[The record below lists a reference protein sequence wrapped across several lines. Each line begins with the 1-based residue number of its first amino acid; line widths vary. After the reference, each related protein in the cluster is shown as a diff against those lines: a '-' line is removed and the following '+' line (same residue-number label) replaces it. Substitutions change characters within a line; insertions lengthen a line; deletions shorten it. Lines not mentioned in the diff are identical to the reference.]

1 VWIFLCDVSC
11 MKSDVVVVMK
21 TLEVSGDYFNV
32 HNHVG
37 FHVLTTV
44 LLDIPDLWN
53 MAPCRQRKRSRNFC
67 LTTLSVAKIT

>member
-1 VWIFLCDVSC
+1 
-11 MKSDVVVVMK
+11 MRSDVVVMMK

-37 FHVLTTV
+37 LHVLTAV

-53 MAPCRQRKRSRNFC
+53 MAPCRQRKRSGKFC
-67 LTTLSVAKIT
+67 LTTLSVAKITSLLW